1 VSSRVCPCSTAVA
14 AALPLLAMDA
24 SPAPT
29 PAPTPDTQGAAVA
42 FWDARFSDSSNQAE
56 AAFRRFDRPKSE
68 TVHAFMALLGD
79 VNGLNVLDVGC
90 GLGGL
95 TVAVAKRGARVLAVD
110 TAHEGVQRTLAL
122 AEEAGV
128 AERVRAEQRSAL
140 EVDRLGEQFDLV
152 VGSFILHHVEPFD
165 AFAGVLGRAIRPEG
179 RGLFLE
185 NNARNPFLMFARRHL
200 AGRFGIPRFG
210 DDEEHP
216 LEAREVA
223 LLRRHFGVVEQHYP
237 DLVFLRKLNTYV
249 IRGRAP
255 WLGKT
260 FHALDRA
267 AYRVP
272 ALRPYT

>member
-1 VSSRVCPCSTAVA
+1 
-14 AALPLLAMDA
+14 MDA

-42 FWDARFSDSSNQAE
+42 FWDARFSDPSNQAE

-272 ALRPYT
+272 ALRPYTYNQIVVVRQPKG